1 MESVQARFRE
11 ALLAMDYVT
20 SAALF
25 AQAEQREGGAA
36 QVAEALLLPVLE
48 GLGEEWEKGLLSLA
62 QIYVAGRICD
72 DLTQSLGASPELTAD
87 APVAMANLLDHHA
100 LGKRIVLAH
109 LRVGGIVVR
118 DYGSGITP
126 EEVVD
131 RAERDHIR
139 VLLLSTLMLASAL
152 EVGRVKRLC
161 QDRHLAL
168 AVVAG
173 GAPFRLDPG
182 LGRAVGADAVG
193 YAASD
198 ALAHVRHFLGERR
211 EGI

>member
-109 LRVGGIVVR
+109 LRVGGIAVR

-198 ALAHVRHFLGERR
+198 ALVHVRHFLGKRR
-211 EGI
+211 ENV